1 MKFVKTIAIMNWHR
15 FKEHDDILENESIYS
30 NNVPSKEKLEKTI
43 FVSHRWISKDNPDPN
58 GRQLF
63 ELKKRI
69 ESLIDENEKLID
81 SYIFYDYC
89 SINQNVTTSLEE
101 SILLEELT
109 SLKDIINNCAKFII
123 LTEGYID
130 YKNRS
135 WCFYELTVAKGNIHL
150 FDDQMDIKNDLHFR
164 SGMVAGPD
172 DLGVLHHFNSDLL
185 NYDIRYEEVEAVIC
199 IFQHLKTCKVTNQK
213 DTPIIKQLMVEYFN
227 SRGMTPF
234 GTLITGLVNFFDVE
248 FVVISNDNKHHG
260 SILCMP
266 FFASENTIR
275 LQIPA
280 RPPKVFNL
288 EKIRKNIKLSKFA
301 IPISKNTTQAS
312 EFIPVLRITKPGVND
327 YKTFIEGFQNDP
339 NWGQFVVP
347 PLNTIRTANRKTDY
361 FPTID
366 HVVHTMLEVLSF
378 AGSDNCLYL
387 FFTDFALRKCK
398 T

>member
-1 MKFVKTIAIMNWHR
+1 MKFVKASAIMNWHR
-15 FKEHDDILENESIYS
+15 FKEYADILETESIYS
-30 NNVPSKEKLEKTI
+30 NNVPSKEELEKTI

-63 ELKKRI
+63 ELKQRI
-69 ESLIDENEKLID
+69 ESIIDENDKLKD

-89 SINQNVTTSLEE
+89 SINQNLTKSF
-101 SILLEELT
+101 EELT
-109 SLKDIINNCAKFII
+109 SLKEVINNCAKFII
-123 LTEGYID
+123 LSEGYID

-150 FDDQMDIKNDLHFR
+150 FDDQMEINNDLRFR
-164 SGMVAGPD
+164 GGMVAGPD
-172 DLGVLHHFNSDLL
+172 DLGVLHHFNSGLL

-199 IFQHLKTCKVTNQK
+199 IFQHLKTCKVTNQQ
-213 DTPIIKQLMVEYFN
+213 DTPLIKQLMVEYFN

-234 GTLITGLVNFFDVE
+234 GTLITGVVKFFDVE
-248 FVVISNDNKHHG
+248 FFVIPTDSKHHG
-260 SILCMP
+260 PIECIP
-266 FFASENTIR
+266 FFDSESNIR
-275 LQIPA
+275 LQIPDRPA
-280 RPPKVFNL
+280 RVFNL
-288 EKIRKNIKLSKFA
+288 EIIRKNIKLSKFA

-312 EFIPVLRITKPGVND
+312 ELIPVLRITKPGVDD

-339 NWGQFVVP
+339 DWEQYVVP
-347 PLNTIRTANRKTDY
+347 PFNTIRTSNRKIDY

-387 FFTDFALRKCK
+387 FFTDFALRKYK